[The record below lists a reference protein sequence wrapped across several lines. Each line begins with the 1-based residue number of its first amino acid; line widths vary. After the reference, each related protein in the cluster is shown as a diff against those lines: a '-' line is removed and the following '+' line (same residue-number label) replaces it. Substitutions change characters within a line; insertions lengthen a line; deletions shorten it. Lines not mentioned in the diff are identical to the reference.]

1 VARHGYLYRPLAWIA
16 KQNVVSMRPL
26 PIAIATRCLGQPLKP
41 SLVLA
46 AQLGAAGV
54 QLDCR
59 NELKPDELSAT
70 GRRELLHRVE
80 EMRLSIASLDFPLKR
95 GLLDPDRLDARVAAL
110 KQAMDFASLLRCRVL
125 TVRLGGLPAKT
136 EDRPEFA
143 LAVLND
149 LAGHGNHVGVTLA
162 LGPGGEPADT
172 LLELLRGV
180 SAGPLGINF
189 DPVVPASSGRSPT
202 EALAEWGTLL
212 THLMV
217 RDATRAGDGMATEV
231 PVGRGEVAW
240 QELLAVAYELDYR
253 GWFCVDRTL
262 GDDRAGD
269 AARAIEYLRA
279 VHLG

>member
-1 VARHGYLYRPLAWIA
+1 
-16 KQNVVSMRPL
+16 MRPL

-41 SLVLA
+41 ALVLA
-46 AQLGAAGV
+46 AQLGATGV
-54 QLDCR
+54 QLDSR

-70 GRRELLHRVE
+70 GRRELMHRVE

-125 TVRLGGLPAKT
+125 TVRLGGLPAKS
-136 EDRPEFA
+136 EDRPVFA

-162 LGPGGEPADT
+162 LAPGGESADV

-189 DPVVPASSGRSPT
+189 DPASPVSAGRSPT
-202 EALAEWGTLL
+202 EALAEWGTFL

-217 RDATRAGDGMATEV
+217 RDATRDGDGMATEV